1 MIQGTQWLGR
11 AIAIGIVVG
20 AIVVAALALEYLDR
34 RPRTH
39 DGFLFADT
47 AALAPEVSGRIVKVA
62 VHENQRVGK
71 GDVLLEIDPEP
82 FELRL
87 RQARAQV
94 EALRGQ
100 VDLTVRQIASQTSGA
115 DVAATQIGR
124 ARAQLEL
131 ARDSRRRLEPMLGQ
145 GFVTEQQV
153 DEARTNERSAEVALT
168 ASLQQAKQARQ
179 GITDTQSLL
188 AQLRGAEAAVALA
201 ERDLRN
207 TVVRAP
213 FDGKVVGLE
222 IAEGTYAA
230 AGHPLFTLIDTRQW
244 YAVGDFREIELR
256 QIRAGDPATVW
267 VMADNDR
274 PLKGRVHSVGWGV
287 KPANAGAPGLP
298 AVDQSLKWVIIAQ
311 RFPVRVLLDDPP
323 NDLVRI
329 GATATVV
336 VSHDGRR

>member
-1 MIQGTQWLGR
+1 MIERKQWLGR
-11 AIAIGIVVG
+11 AIAVGILIGATV
-20 AIVVAALALEYLDR
+20 VVALGLLRLDA

-39 DGFLFADT
+39 DGYLYADT
-47 AALAPEVSGRIVKVA
+47 AGLAPEVSGRIVKLA
-62 VHENQRVGK
+62 VRENQNVRK
-71 GDVLLEIDPEP
+71 GDPLVEIDPEP

-87 RQARAQV
+87 HQARAQV

-100 VDLTVRQIASQTSGA
+100 IDLTVRQIASQTSGA
-115 DVAATQIGR
+115 NAVASQIGR

-131 ARDSRRRLEPMLGQ
+131 ARDSRRRLEPMLEPGY
-145 GFVTEQQV
+145 VTEQQI
-153 DEARTNERSAEVALT
+153 DEARTNERTAEVAL
-168 ASLQQAKQARQ
+168 AAALQQANQARQ

-222 IAEGTYAA
+222 IAEGTYAVS
-230 AGHPLFTLIDTRQW
+230 GHPLFTLIDTRHW
-244 YAVGDFREIELR
+244 YAVGDFRETELR
-256 QIRAGDPATVW
+256 QMHAGDPATVW
-267 VMADNDR
+267 VMADTGR
-274 PLKGRVHSVGWGV
+274 PLKGRVDSLGWGV
-287 KPANAGAPGLP
+287 KPVNGGAPGLP
-298 AVDQSLKWVIIAQ
+298 AVNDWLKWVIVAQ

-336 VSHDGRR
+336 VSHDRGR

>member
-1 MIQGTQWLGR
+1 MIERKQWLGR
-11 AIAIGIVVG
+11 AIALGILIGATMVVT
-20 AIVVAALALEYLDR
+20 LALLRLDA

-39 DGFLFADT
+39 DGYLYADT
-47 AALAPEVSGRIVKVA
+47 AGLAPEVSGRIVKLA
-62 VHENQRVGK
+62 VRENQNVRK
-71 GDVLLEIDPEP
+71 GDPVVEIDPEP

-87 RQARAQV
+87 HQARAQV

-100 VDLTVRQIASQTSGA
+100 IDLTLRQIASQTAGA
-115 DVAATQIGR
+115 NAVASQIGR

-131 ARDSRRRLEPMLGQ
+131 ARDSRRRLEPMLEPGY
-145 GFVTEQQV
+145 VTEQQI
-153 DEARTNERSAEVALT
+153 DEARTNERTAEVAV
-168 ASLQQAKQARQ
+168 AAALQQANQARQ

-207 TVVRAP
+207 TVLHAP

-230 AGHPLFTLIDTRQW
+230 AGHALFTLIDTRHW
-244 YAVGDFREIELR
+244 YAVGDFRETELR
-256 QIRAGDPATVW
+256 QMRAGDPATVW
-267 VMADNDR
+267 AMADTGR
-274 PLKGRVHSVGWGV
+274 PLKGHVDSLGWGV
-287 KPANAGAPGLP
+287 KPANGGAPGLP
-298 AVDQSLKWVIIAQ
+298 AVNDWLKWVIVAQ
-311 RFPVRVLLDDPP
+311 RFPVRVVLDDPP